1 MKKKTKIIIGV
12 VAGVLVLG
20 AIANGG
26 KSNNSSTSKTVES
39 EVSSEAVASTVESEV
54 AVKAV
59 ESEISIEMIDDAT
72 KESIKSAIEPL
83 ISDEYKTYLYTF
95 DVLTPSEGSGGIV
108 SVSIESPSFIDKE
121 TAVSTVVDII
131 SSSMEL
137 PEYSDIYSFDF
148 GMISD
153 YQLKYF
159 ITLSSPADIKDA
171 SEIESH
177 LTIQDCSKDSNDNT
191 ESTTD
196 QEDTADSSSKS
207 SDLTMGQKNALASA
221 KSYLSFTGFSHDG
234 LIEQLEYEQYSTE
247 DATYAADNCG
257 ADWNEQALIKA
268 KEYLDFSAFSYSGLI
283 EQLEYEKFTKDEATY
298 AADNCGADWNEQ
310 AAAKAKSYMDYSSFS
325 KNELIDQLKY
335 EGFTAEQAAYGVEAN
350 GY

>member
-39 EVSSEAVASTVESEV
+39 DVSSESVASTVESEV
-54 AVKAV
+54 SVKAA

-83 ISDEYKTYLYTF
+83 ISNEYKTYLYTF

-108 SVSIESPSFIDKE
+108 QIQIESPSFTDKE

-131 SSSMEL
+131 SSSISL

-148 GMISD
+148 MMVSD
-153 YQLKYF
+153 SKLKYL
-159 ITLSSPADIKDA
+159 ISLSSPADIKDA

-207 SDLTMGQKNALASA
+207 SDITMGQKNALASA
-221 KSYLSFTGFSHDG
+221 KSYLNYTAFSHDG
-234 LIEQLEYEQYSTE
+234 LIAQLEYEQYSTE

-268 KEYLDFSAFSYSGLI
+268 KDYLDYTAFSYSGLI
-283 EQLEYEKFTKDEATY
+283 DQLEYEKFTKDEATY

-310 AAAKAKSYMDYSSFS
+310 AVEKAKSYLDYSSFS